1 MASPLF
7 FAIFAVVLLNVG
19 AIAYGGYYLYEARR
33 DPLRLRLA
41 ELRAAGPGA
50 AGRREEDIWDML
62 LSITFGSI
70 FGEAWFREKELELLR
85 AGIRRAG
92 AVKVYGLLNLGFI
105 LLLGFMGYWFLSG
118 DNAWMTGLGI
128 FGGLVLGYFL
138 PEQALLSLRK
148 IHRQNLL
155 VALPDTT
162 DLLSI
167 TLGAGL
173 GLDQAIVRVSEEL
186 QFVYP
191 ELAEEFYLM
200 TVEVQAGQDR
210 SVAFQHMGKRTGLT
224 EIRSLAGMIIQ
235 AERFGTGLAQ
245 SLRVFSDS
253 LRVKRRLD
261 IEAAIAKA
269 RVKMIFPIVLFILP
283 ALFIVVI
290 APGVLSLARS
300 LSGL

>member
-1 MASPLF
+1 MSSPLF
-7 FAIFAVVLLNVG
+7 LAIFAVVLLNVG
-19 AIAYGGYYLYEARR
+19 ALAYGGYYLYEARR

-50 AGRREEDIWDML
+50 ASRREEDLLDML
-62 LSITFGSI
+62 LSVTFGSV
-70 FGEAWFREKELELLR
+70 FGESWFREKELELLR

-92 AVKVYGLLNLGFI
+92 AVKVYGLLS
-105 LLLGFMGYWFLSG
+105 LGFMLLMAFVGYWFLSG

-138 PEQALLSLRK
+138 PEQALLSLRS

-210 SVAFQHMGKRTGLT
+210 SVAFQHMARRTGLA
-224 EIRSLAGMIIQ
+224 EIRSLASMIIQ
-235 AERFGTGLAQ
+235 SERFGTGLAN
-245 SLRVFSDS
+245 SLRIFSDS

-261 IEAAIAKA
+261 IETAIAKA
-269 RVKMIFPIVLFILP
+269 AVKMIFPIVLFILP
-283 ALFIVVI
+283 ALFVVVLV
-290 APGVLSLARS
+290 PGVLSFLSS
-300 LSGL
+300 LRGL

>member
-1 MASPLF
+1 MTTFL
-7 FAIFAVVLLNVG
+7 AIFAVVLLNVG
-19 AIAYGGYYLYEARR
+19 ALVCGGYYLYEARR

-41 ELRAAGPGA
+41 ELRAAGPGGSA
-50 AGRREEDIWDML
+50 RREEDLWDML
-62 LSITFGSI
+62 LGVTFGAV

-85 AGIRRAG
+85 AGIRRPG
-92 AVKVYGLLNLGFI
+92 AVKVYGLLSLAFM
-105 LLLGFMGYWFLSG
+105 LLMAAIGYWALSG
-118 DNAWMTGLGI
+118 ENAWMTGLGI

-138 PEQALLSLRK
+138 PEQALLSLRN

-210 SVAFQHMGKRTGLT
+210 SVAFQHMARRTGLA
-224 EIRSLAGMIIQ
+224 EIRSLAGMITQ
-235 AERFGTGLAQ
+235 SERFGTGLAN
-245 SLRVFSDS
+245 SLRIFSDS

-269 RVKMIFPIVLFILP
+269 AVKMIFPIVLFILP
-283 ALFIVVI
+283 ALFVVVL
-290 APGVLSLARS
+290 APGVLSFLRS
-300 LSGL
+300 LQGL

>member
-1 MASPLF
+1 MATPLF
-7 FAIFAVVLLNVG
+7 LAIFAVVLLNVG
-19 AIAYGGYYLYEARR
+19 ALAYGGYYLYEARR

-50 AGRREEDIWDML
+50 AGRREEDVWDML
-62 LSITFGSI
+62 LSVTFGSV
-70 FGEAWFREKELELLR
+70 FGESWFREKELELLR

-92 AVKVYGLLNLGFI
+92 AVKVYGLLNLGFM
-105 LLLGFMGYWFLSG
+105 LLLTFMGYWFLSG
-118 DNAWMTGLGI
+118 ENAWMTGLGI

-210 SVAFQHMGKRTGLT
+210 SVAFQHMARRTGLA
-224 EIRSLAGMIIQ
+224 EIRSLASMIIQ
-235 AERFGTGLAQ
+235 SERFGTGLAN
-245 SLRVFSDS
+245 SLRIFSDS

-269 RVKMIFPIVLFILP
+269 AVKMIFPIVLFILP
-283 ALFIVVI
+283 ALFVVVLV
-290 APGVLSLARS
+290 PGVLSFLSS
-300 LSGL
+300 LRGL